1 MGKEILT
8 LGNIE
13 TKKNKFS
20 CHKSPAPGSNVNIDK
35 VLVSNKIYS
44 GENNSINTL
53 LVACIM
59 MIRLS
64 RYIMLP
70 KTSASVKSYDGQTKL
85 IF

>member
-13 TKKNKFS
+13 TKKNKCS